1 MKLTV
6 TNETNN
12 LIISVDIPGS
22 LTLADFKAYLEAET
36 DISPQ
41 DQILRHNAKTLSGSD
56 QSLQDSGIQDDD
68 LILLL
73 KLSTTSSNNVSSSS
87 SGSARSD
94 NSTNAS
100 AGVDFQVE
108 AMRQQ
113 FLGNQQLKNQLQMSK
128 PELYNALEN
137 PSEFKRLMMDSL
149 LQYQNDGSGLM
160 MPGGG
165 GGVSPQQ
172 QAELRRLQDDPDNPE
187 SQAKIMEIIR
197 QQQVDEN
204 MQLAYDI
211 SPESFTS
218 VHMLYIKIKV
228 NNVPVQA
235 FVDSGAQTTI
245 ISPKLAEKVGIDRL
259 IDRRFQGEARGVG
272 SQKIEGKIH
281 SVPISIG
288 DSTVEIPCSFLVLD
302 THVDLLFGLDMLR
315 RHKCLIDLQNDKLV
329 VGGNIETKF
338 LQELEIENN
347 EMFGGAAGGG
357 SRLGGNSSGFGGNIF
372 SDTPAAN
379 SSSTSLPKKNP
390 SSAAADAAAKRQNTG
405 NSPQSGNF
413 KEEDIQQLMGLGF
426 PRDQVI
432 KALQQCQ
439 GSVEIAA
446 SLLFQ

>member
-73 KLSTTSSNNVSSSS
+73 KLSTSTGITNSSS
-87 SGSARSD
+87 SGSD

-137 PSEFKRLMMDSL
+137 PNEFKRLMMDSL
-149 LQYQNDGSGLM
+149 QQYQNDGSGLM

-165 GGVSPQQ
+165 GGNPQQ

-347 EMFGGAAGGG
+347 EMFGGGGGG

-405 NSPQSGNF
+405 NSLQSGNF

>member
-56 QSLQDSGIQDDD
+56 QSLQDSGIQNDD

-73 KLSTTSSNNVSSSS
+73 KLSTSTGTTNSSS
-87 SGSARSD
+87 SGSD

-137 PSEFKRLMMDSL
+137 PNEFKRLMMDSL
-149 LQYQNDGSGLM
+149 QQYQNDGSGLM

-165 GGVSPQQ
+165 GGGNPQQ

-228 NNVPVQA
+228 NNVPAQA

-315 RHKCLIDLQNDKLV
+315 RHKCVIDLQNDKLV

-347 EMFGGAAGGG
+347 EMFGGGGGG
-357 SRLGGNSSGFGGNIF
+357 SRLGGNSGGFGGNIF

-405 NSPQSGNF
+405 NSLQSGKF